1 MARENSFI
9 QKHQEIW
16 KFIKFSFTG
25 VSTTLLYYVI
35 YYLLYY
41 VILKSM
47 IHTPVTDNAV
57 LEFLG
62 IEYKGDMYCFF
73 IASLISYIASYIMN
87 RKMTFHADSN
97 LLLSTILYIIMVVV
111 TVAFSTWFGAFMMT
125 WVRNH
130 NYENFIVVT
139 LVNAIV
145 ILVPFLWTYPLQRF
159 VIHRQKNVP
168 EEESAAE
175 EIAPEE
181 NTPDENA

>member
-16 KFIKFSFTG
+16 KFIKFTFTG
-25 VSTTLLYYVI
+25 LSTTLLYYAV

-41 VILKSM
+41 VVFKSLNNE
-47 IHTPVTDNAV
+47 PVTDNT
-57 LEFLG
+57 LLSFLG
-62 IEYKGDMYCFF
+62 IQYKGDMYEFF

-111 TVAFSTWFGAFMMT
+111 TVAFSTWFGAFMMS
-125 WVRNH
+125 WVRNNGH
-130 NYENFIVVT
+130 ENFLVVT

-159 VIHRQKNVP
+159 VIHRQHKP
-168 EEESAAE
+168 EESGASEEAE
-175 EIAPEE
+175 ATE
-181 NTPDENA
+181 NV